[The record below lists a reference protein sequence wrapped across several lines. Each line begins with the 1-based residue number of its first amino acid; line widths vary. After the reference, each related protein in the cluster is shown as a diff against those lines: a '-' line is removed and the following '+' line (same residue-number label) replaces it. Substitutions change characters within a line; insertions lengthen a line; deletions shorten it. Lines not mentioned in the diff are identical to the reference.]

1 MVPRRRAVSLTEAIE
16 DIRQKLRLDAA
27 AGIGNAN
34 LERAS
39 GHARRHH
46 DVAARGRELERV
58 AEEVDKHLLEALDV
72 ATKRRLGNG
81 RQLNVDLTSGRE
93 RADRLDDAA
102 NQVRR
107 VDGVEIERPAS
118 AVHLRKIEQVVH
130 EFGLPRGIPVNRFD
144 SLRQHFD
151 PSNRHAASKPS
162 REWHSAGS
170 AARAKPSIRTRP
182 SADWRARRPIA
193 HARPARRAWRD
204 PVPSTVLGNRHQ
216 QRLALVVEV
225 HGRAEAEF
233 QHAHRSA
240 FDHQGQRGE
249 RCKAVICR
257 KTRRHPVLLM
267 RVGQ

>member
-81 RQLNVDLTSGRE
+81 RQLNVDLTPGRE

-118 AVHLRKIEQVVH
+118 AVHLRKSSEVVH

-144 SLRQHFD
+144 SLSTGIHLSIGTRYRSPAENGISGVRSSCETVDTNSSF
-151 PSNRHAASKPS
+151 SRLARSAS
-162 REWHSAGS
+162 
-170 AARAKPSIRTRP
+170 
-182 SADWRARRPIA
+182 DRAR
-193 HARPARRAWRD
+193 
-204 PVPSTVLGNRHQ
+204 
-216 QRLALVVEV
+216 
-225 HGRAEAEF
+225 
-233 QHAHRSA
+233 SA
-240 FDHQGQRGE
+240 
-249 RCKAVICR
+249 CS
-257 KTRRHPVLLM
+257 
-267 RVGQ
+267 

>member
-81 RQLNVDLTSGRE
+81 RQLNVDLTPGRE

-144 SLRQHFD
+144 SLRQHFGIHRIGTQHRS
-151 PSNRHAASKPS
+151 PAENGIQRGPQLVRNRRYELVLQPIGALGVRS
-162 REWHSAGS
+162 RTLGLLVEPGAIQCLGSAGQPTP
-170 AARAKPSIRTRP
+170 AAFGTRRR
-182 SADWRARRPIA
+182 SSRAR
-193 HARPARRAWRD
+193 
-204 PVPSTVLGNRHQ
+204 
-216 QRLALVVEV
+216 
-225 HGRAEAEF
+225 
-233 QHAHRSA
+233 
-240 FDHQGQRGE
+240 
-249 RCKAVICR
+249 
-257 KTRRHPVLLM
+257 
-267 RVGQ
+267 